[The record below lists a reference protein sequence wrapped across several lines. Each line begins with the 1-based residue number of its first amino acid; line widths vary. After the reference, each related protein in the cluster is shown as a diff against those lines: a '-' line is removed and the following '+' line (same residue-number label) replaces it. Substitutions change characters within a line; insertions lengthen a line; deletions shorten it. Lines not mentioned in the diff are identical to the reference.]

1 MDLSQN
7 QQNCQNCLCMLESHA
22 NRLAFGGKR
31 LHAAVTMS
39 GFVGFEGFVMKKR
52 LSLRRKSFAMKD
64 KQFKISSVDALSE
77 VSDYLI
83 SLRDEADVIAFYG
96 SMGAGKTT
104 LIKNLCHKMGV
115 TDEVN
120 SPTFAIV
127 NEYVT
132 EEGESVYHFDFYR
145 IKKLEEAYDIGFENY
160 FDSGNLCLI
169 EWPEMIEPLL
179 PEKYIRVDIKHG
191 ATDDERLICCEIV
204 NE

>member
-1 MDLSQN
+1 MIFW
-7 QQNCQNCLCMLESHA
+7 HA
-22 NRLAFGGKR
+22 EFAELYEARSDEK
-31 LHAAVTMS
+31 
-39 GFVGFEGFVMKKR
+39 FVFDKFCDFSVFCVKQKKR
-52 LSLRRKSFAMKD
+52 IFAGKYIAMNSKEFHID
-64 KQFKISSVDALSE
+64 SVEALTE
-77 VSDYLI
+77 VSEYLI
-83 SLRDEADVIAFYG
+83 SMRDEADIIAFYG
-96 SMGAGKTT
+96 AMGAGKTT

-179 PEKYIRVDIKHG
+179 PEQYIRVEIQQG
-191 ATDDERLICCEIV
+191 ETDDERIIKCELI
-204 NE
+204 ND

>member
-1 MDLSQN
+1 MFFDSPCPPLRGGPIKPRRGDKTI
-7 QQNCQNCLCMLESHA
+7 CLPFLY
-22 NRLAFGGKR
+22 GIIIVVK
-31 LHAAVTMS
+31 V
-39 GFVGFEGFVMKKR
+39 
-52 LSLRRKSFAMKD
+52 LSLQPKLFAMND
-64 KQFKISSVDALSE
+64 KQFIINGVEQLVE

-83 SLRDEADVIAFYG
+83 TLREEADVIAFYG

-104 LIKNLCHKMGV
+104 LIKNLCHRMGV

-145 IKKLEEAYDIGFENY
+145 IKKLEEAYDIGYENY
-160 FDSGNLCLI
+160 FYSGNLCLI

-179 PEKYIRVDIKHG
+179 PEKYIRVEIQHG
-191 ATDDERLICCEIV
+191 ETNDERIIHCQVID
-204 NE
+204 

>member
-1 MDLSQN
+1 
-7 QQNCQNCLCMLESHA
+7 
-22 NRLAFGGKR
+22 
-31 LHAAVTMS
+31 
-39 GFVGFEGFVMKKR
+39 
-52 LSLRRKSFAMKD
+52 MKD
-64 KQFKISSVDALSE
+64 KTFKIGSVEALAG

-83 SLRDEADVIAFYG
+83 SLREEADVIAFYG

-104 LIKNLCHKMGV
+104 LIKNLCHRMGV

-145 IKKLEEAYDIGFENY
+145 IKKLEEAYDIGYENY
-160 FDSGNLCLI
+160 FYSGNLCLI

-179 PEKYIRVDIKHG
+179 PEKYIRVGIQHG
-191 ATDDERLICCEIV
+191 ESDDERVITCQVLID

>member
-1 MDLSQN
+1 MN
-7 QQNCQNCLCMLESHA
+7 
-22 NRLAFGGKR
+22 
-31 LHAAVTMS
+31 
-39 GFVGFEGFVMKKR
+39 
-52 LSLRRKSFAMKD
+52 D
-64 KQFKISSVDALSE
+64 KQFIINGVEQLVE

-83 SLRDEADVIAFYG
+83 TLREEADVIAFYG

-104 LIKNLCHKMGV
+104 LIKNLCHRMGV

-145 IKKLEEAYDIGFENY
+145 IKKLEEAFDIGYENY
-160 FDSGNLCLI
+160 FYSGNLCLI

-179 PEKYIRVDIKHG
+179 PEKYIRVEIQHG
-191 ATDDERLICCEIV
+191 ETNDERIIHCQVID
-204 NE
+204 

>member
-1 MDLSQN
+1 
-7 QQNCQNCLCMLESHA
+7 
-22 NRLAFGGKR
+22 
-31 LHAAVTMS
+31 
-39 GFVGFEGFVMKKR
+39 MKQE
-52 LSLRRKSFAMKD
+52 FH
-64 KQFKISSVDALSE
+64 IHGVEALTE

-104 LIKNLCHKMGV
+104 LIKNLCHRMGV

-127 NEYVT
+127 NEYAT
-132 EEGESVYHFDFYR
+132 TEGESVYHFDFYR

-160 FDSGNLCLI
+160 FYSGNLCLI

-179 PEKYIRVDIKHG
+179 PDHYIRVSLRLG
-191 ATDDERLICCEIV
+191 ETDDDRIIEIETV
-204 NE
+204 